1 MAANSKGLT
10 EKDLAELKSRLEQ
23 ESLQNVLADTDQE
36 LKLLENT
43 TLHIAVTG
51 NTGAGKSSF
60 VNAFRNISDHK
71 LGAAKTDVE
80 QTTMKPEKYPND
92 IFPEITLWD
101 LPGIGTREF
110 KANKYLESVNF
121 SRYDFFIIVS
131 AIRFTVND
139 TMLALEIKK
148 MNKRFYFV
156 RTKVDQDMD
165 NERRKPN
172 FSETQTL
179 EKIRND
185 CISNLRKDG
194 IVSPKVF
201 LISRWHLTMYDFPKL
216 HKTLADDLNVLK
228 RPLLIMAMPA
238 FSREHLQEKK
248 AEMEKL
254 IWKKALKSCGVGAI
268 FVPGLSVAYDVHLL
282 VSSMKEICR
291 AFGLDEASLCNLAER
306 IRKPVDVLKS
316 AVKKTPMASQI
327 DSKFVRS
334 LATKFLAVGS
344 AMVVEELARCIP
356 VLGSLVGGA
365 TSFAT
370 TRYVLKS
377 FLEDAMEDAQ
387 SVLAKAT
394 E

>member
-1 MAANSKGLT
+1 MAANSKELI
-10 EKDLAELKSRLEQ
+10 ENDLAELKSRLEQ
-23 ESLQNVLADTDQE
+23 ESLPNVLADTDQE
-36 LKLLENT
+36 LKLLKNT

-60 VNAFRNISDHK
+60 VNAFRNISDYK
-71 LGAAKTDVE
+71 ESSAETDVK
-80 QTTMKPEKYPND
+80 QTTMEPQKYPND

-110 KANKYLESVNF
+110 KPNEYLKIVNF

-131 AIRFTVND
+131 AGRFTVND

-156 RTKVDQDMD
+156 RTKVDQDMH
-165 NERRKPN
+165 NEGMKPN

-179 EKIRND
+179 EQIRND
-185 CISNLRKDG
+185 CLSNLWKEG
-194 IVSPKVF
+194 IDDPKVF
-201 LISRWHLTMYDFPKL
+201 LISRWHLNKYDFPKL
-216 HKTLADDLNVLK
+216 HKTLAEDLNDLK

-248 AEMEKL
+248 AAMEKL

-268 FVPGLSVAYDVHLL
+268 FVPGLSVAYDVYLL
-282 VSSMKEICR
+282 ISSMKEICR
-291 AFGLDEASLCNLAER
+291 AFGLDKGSLCNLAER

-316 AVKKTPMASQI
+316 AVQKTPMASQI
-327 DSKFVRS
+327 DSKFVLS
-334 LATKFLAVGS
+334 LFTKFLTVGS
-344 AMVVEELARCIP
+344 AMAVEELARLIP
-356 VLGSLVGGA
+356 VLGSLVGGV

-377 FLEDAMEDAQ
+377 FLEDAMADAE
-387 SVLAKAT
+387 SVLAKAA